1 MKDLLE
7 NLASPNSEIRE
18 SALAKLSDL
27 LEQGCNEKD
36 LEIVKER
43 SLQLLEH
50 PEIQAR
56 TFGVL
61 ALEMLVRYER
71 LQDSNINEKVI
82 SWYLQETDLRGYARE
97 VGWLHAVAHG
107 ADYFGT
113 CLRKDAVTSMTV
125 VDLLVK
131 RIMRSEEAWSHMEDA
146 RVARVL
152 SLALQKEPDVFD
164 SFIEKSKVALETLH
178 SGERFGAQHNFRS
191 VMLSLHFALLSSGM
205 FSSSKLESLMAFQHD
220 MTPYLFE
227 KFSQGNQE
235 S

>member
-1 MKDLLE
+1 
-7 NLASPNSEIRE
+7 
-18 SALAKLSDL
+18 
-27 LEQGCNEKD
+27 
-36 LEIVKER
+36 
-43 SLQLLEH
+43 
-50 PEIQAR
+50 
-56 TFGVL
+56 
-61 ALEMLVRYER
+61 
-71 LQDSNINEKVI
+71 
-82 SWYLQETDLRGYARE
+82 
-97 VGWLHAVAHG
+97 
-107 ADYFGT
+107 
-113 CLRKDAVTSMTV
+113 
-125 VDLLVK
+125 
-131 RIMRSEEAWSHMEDA
+131 MEDA